1 MDNGLRTK
9 DLWTNNA
16 SEWAGQYRGIFYKDL
31 METWTDILRIRTLP
45 LWTTRIT
52 HVDIE
57 RIRMELSSPM
67 VRMLKQSNLIAHAAA
82 LDIDTLELYTLF
94 LTIVNGPD
102 LEMTVQLLLPGL
114 LLLLRQYNSART
126 FFLGCAVQIPMD
138 IDKLRMH
145 DTCRYPG
152 LGMTR
157 FESDAL
163 L

>member
-45 LWTTRIT
+45 LWTTRIA

-94 LTIVNGPD
+94 LPIVNGPD

-126 FFLGCAVQIPMD
+126 FFPWLCCSNTNGYRQTPDARHLQVSRPWN
-138 IDKLRMH
+138 
-145 DTCRYPG
+145 
-152 LGMTR
+152 
-157 FESDAL
+157 DAL
-163 L
+163 RE